1 MQTIILKNETYLLEG
16 YSMVGPLEGK
26 GPLKDYFD
34 YVIKDDTLKE
44 SSFEKSERKLLLD
57 IITGAIQKSGLNISD
72 IQFFFGGDLLNQIVS
87 SSFTARELSLPF
99 IGLYSA
105 CATMTESLAL
115 ASIFVDNNLAENV
128 VAGTCTHFSS
138 AERQYRFPLELGNQR
153 PPTAQWTI
161 TGGGAS
167 IISKRKSNIR
177 INSVTFGKVVDF
189 GISDINN
196 MGAAMA
202 PSACDSIL
210 THIKNRNLKSEDYDM
225 ILTGDLGKLGSEIL
239 IDLMEHNG
247 VVLGK
252 NYSDCGCMIFDK
264 TERVFMGGSGAGC
277 SASVLNSYLLK
288 KLKNGEFKRVLL
300 VSTGALMSTTT
311 SQQGDTIPGIAH
323 AVELEYVPNFKKQN
337 DLVIFGVK
345 NENVKNKKNFKKSE
359 KIVQKLKNNGK
370 NSAISEKNLKNFN
383 VSTKNSNTSSP
394 SSKQKKTNLTMQTL
408 DSANTSKR
416 REK

>member
-1 MQTIILKNETYLLEG
+1 MQTIILKNKTYLLNG
-16 YSMVGPLEGK
+16 YSIVGPLEGK

-34 YVIKDDTLKE
+34 YILKDDTLKQ
-44 SSFEKSERKLLLD
+44 STFEHSERKLLQD
-57 IITGAIQKSGLNISD
+57 IITGAIEKSGLKVSD
-72 IQFFFGGDLLNQIVS
+72 IDFFFGGDLLNQIVS
-87 SSFTARELSLPF
+87 SSYTARELSLPF

-115 ASIFVDNNLAENV
+115 ASLFVDNNLAENA

-167 IISKRKSNIR
+167 VISKIKSNIR
-177 INSVTFGKVVDF
+177 VHSVTFGRVVDF
-189 GISDINN
+189 GINDVNN

-202 PSACDSIL
+202 PAASDTIL
-210 THIKNRNLKSEDYDM
+210 THLKNRKLSSKNYDM

-247 VVLGK
+247 VILGK
-252 NYSDCGCMIFDK
+252 NYADCGCMMYDK
-264 TERVFMGGSGAGC
+264 TEKVFMGGSGAGC

-288 KLKNGEFKRVLL
+288 KLNAGEFKRVLL

-323 AVELEYVPNFKKQN
+323 AVELVYEPNHTNYSESIQ
-337 DLVIFGVK
+337 FGTGETEK
-345 NENVKNKKNFKKSE
+345 EKANEQKSDVNKKINEKKLGEPS
-359 KIVQKLKNNGK
+359 KTKKLAVKTK
-370 NSAISEKNLKNFN
+370 DNSLK
-383 VSTKNSNTSSP
+383 SRGTK
-394 SSKQKKTNLTMQTL
+394 
-408 DSANTSKR
+408 
-416 REK
+416 

>member
-1 MQTIILKNETYLLEG
+1 MQTIKLKNKPYLLAG

-34 YVIKDDTLKE
+34 YILKDDTLKE
-44 SSFEKSERKLLLD
+44 KTFEKSERKLLQD
-57 IITGAIQKSGLNISD
+57 IIVGAIDKAGLKITD
-72 IQFFFGGDLLNQIVS
+72 IDFFFGGDLLNQIVS
-87 SSFTARELSLPF
+87 SSYTARELEIPF

-105 CATMTESLAL
+105 CATMAESLAL
-115 ASIFVDNNLAENV
+115 ASIFVDNGLAENV

-167 IISKRKSNIR
+167 VISKTPSNIR
-177 INSVTFGKVVDF
+177 VSAVTFGRVVDF
-189 GISDINN
+189 GIGDVNN

-202 PSACDSIL
+202 PAACDTIRE
-210 THIKNRNLKSEDYDM
+210 HIKNMGRTAKDYDL

-239 IDLMEHNG
+239 IDLMEHDKII
-247 VVLGK
+247 LGK
-252 NYSDCGCMIFDK
+252 NYSDCGCMIYDK

-277 SASVLNSYLLK
+277 SASVLNSYIFK
-288 KLKNGEFKRVLL
+288 KLSAGDFKRILL

-323 AVELEYVPNFKKQN
+323 AVELEFAGAN
-337 DLVIFGVK
+337 
-345 NENVKNKKNFKKSE
+345 
-359 KIVQKLKNNGK
+359 
-370 NSAISEKNLKNFN
+370 
-383 VSTKNSNTSSP
+383 
-394 SSKQKKTNLTMQTL
+394 KTNLKV
-408 DSANTSKR
+408 NFSKDTNNV
-416 REK
+416 KSKKGGK